1 MELCQSKKH
10 IAIFSS
16 LNYHYEM
23 FGYIINFCSL
33 NDYKLTIFTD
43 NIKSTITKLQN
54 FLNAHPNDFHKFVW
68 RLNYDNS
75 IVQGYKIMYKEPEN
89 ELAVEFSIYDEK
101 YKDGILNE
109 HNGKRILPFFKSYK
123 KVNILKMY

>member
-33 NDYKLTIFTD
+33 NGYRV
-43 NIKSTITKLQN
+43 
-54 FLNAHPNDFHKFVW
+54 FL
-68 RLNYDNS
+68 
-75 IVQGYKIMYKEPEN
+75 
-89 ELAVEFSIYDEK
+89 
-101 YKDGILNE
+101 
-109 HNGKRILPFFKSYK
+109 
-123 KVNILKMY
+123 